1 MEIIGGKILHKMT
14 NKELNTKI
22 CAITQEVLCKLD
34 TEEVV
39 RETMIDHGVHPFSDE
54 VTENQVHIA
63 FNQIYQEVVHRLK
76 EDY

>member
-1 MEIIGGKILHKMT
+1 MKQSDIDRE
-14 NKELNTKI
+14 I

-34 TEEVV
+34 TEEVI
-39 RETMIDHGVHPFSDE
+39 RETMIDHDIHPFSDE
-54 VTENQVHIA
+54 VTETQVHIA

>member
-1 MEIIGGKILHKMT
+1 MIQHDLDRA
-14 NKELNTKI
+14 I

-39 RETMIDHGVHPFSDE
+39 RETMIDHGIHPFNDE